1 MKITYSTLR
10 TPPSR
15 SRRSSD
21 GGSSNGTPAAA
32 IVFSARVIRAWTVGT
47 GTRNARAV
55 SSLARPPTA
64 RSVRATRA
72 SGESTG

>member
-1 MKITYSTLR
+1 VKITYSTLR

-47 GTRNARAV
+47 GTRNARAI
-55 SSLARPPTA
+55 SSLARPPTV